1 MIICVGEILVDIFRD
16 VNKEVIKPGGTP
28 YNVASNALLYTKDVA
43 FIGAVDSAPSLE
55 IIKQY
60 TK

>member
-1 MIICVGEILVDIFRD
+1 MIICVGEMLVDIFRD
-16 VNKEVIKPGGTP
+16 GDKEIIKPGCAP

-55 IIKQY
+55 TIKQY